1 MKKGNGFTLV
11 ELMTAIALVSIL
23 AAIAL
28 PNYQTFL
35 VDLKIQNQIS
45 QLNRLILTARNLAIN
60 QQQNVTLCPLSNDNE
75 CVEDW
80 TQELSVFIDK
90 NKNKA
95 FDEHLEERIL
105 TTKEK
110 LPPSDMLFYGRGRR
124 SIIFSPSGNLSGLSN
139 GTFRFCIAGYEDKV
153 SGIIIARSGRIY
165 RSSDINGNGKEQNR
179 SGKNL
184 LCS

>member
-1 MKKGNGFTLV
+1 MTKGKGFTLV

-23 AAIAL
+23 AAIAI
-28 PNYQTFL
+28 PNYQSFL

-45 QLNRLILTARNLAIN
+45 QLNRLILTARNYAIN
-60 QQQNVTLCPLSNDNE
+60 QQQNVTLCPLSDSNE

-80 TQELSVFIDK
+80 TEELSVFIDM

-95 FDEHLEERIL
+95 FDKHLNEKVII
-105 TTKEK
+105 TKTK
-110 LPPSDMLFYGRGRR
+110 LKPTDKLFYGKGRK

-139 GTFRFCIAGYEDKV
+139 GTFRFCLAGYEDKV

-165 RSSDINGNGKEQNR
+165 RSTDINGNGKEQNR